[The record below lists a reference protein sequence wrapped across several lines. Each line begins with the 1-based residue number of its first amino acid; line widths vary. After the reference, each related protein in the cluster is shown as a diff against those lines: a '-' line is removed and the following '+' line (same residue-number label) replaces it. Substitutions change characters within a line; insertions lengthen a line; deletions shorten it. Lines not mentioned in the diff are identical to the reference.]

1 MCNYPLVESE
11 ERMRSQEDIEKMI
24 CEQLVALTDVFT
36 GDVVDATM
44 TFNSFGL
51 DSLSKL
57 SVLAILEKKLG
68 ASLAIE
74 FLVDAETPRQLA
86 SLMYADIA
94 GAHVNEPEA

>member
-1 MCNYPLVESE
+1 
-11 ERMRSQEDIEKMI
+11 
-24 CEQLVALTDVFT
+24 
-36 GDVVDATM
+36 
-44 TFNSFGL
+44 
-51 DSLSKL
+51 L